1 MSANK
6 HEMNKK
12 KKKKNLTAVTD
23 PVHGTLLL
31 CCLCQKYKSKTY
43 KSLQFTVKPL
53 CYRKVDK
60 LMSYKLSHLERVYKV

>member
-23 PVHGTLLL
+23 PVHGMAPCYYVVYVRNINQKHIKVSNLL
-31 CCLCQKYKSKTY
+31 
-43 KSLQFTVKPL
+43 
-53 CYRKVDK
+53 
-60 LMSYKLSHLERVYKV
+60 